1 MNNYTKEEINAKIE
15 EDYQLLLKK
24 LGENRL
30 LGVFLVDSE
39 LVTIAISL
47 PAIGDIAMNCA
58 PTDTWIYSSTSGG
71 CRLVDFRLI
80 PELLCNKE
88 DLISN
93 IFFTENYKLSSL
105 YKRLFTKLR
114 SEMTSLKISDW
125 LAGDNLNILAEWW
138 SKIFDHYLQFRNGI
152 QIQVFDSFTK
162 TEEKA
167 LTYILDTIGA
177 EGILS
182 ISQAIQGSGI
192 SRPVFTSLLDK
203 LDRYQAAEVKNMGVK
218 GTYIHL
224 YDHILVKFEN

>member
-1 MNNYTKEEINAKIE
+1 MCTQQEINNKIKQ
-15 EDYQLLLKK
+15 DYELALKK
-24 LGENRL
+24 FGEARVLGAFL
-30 LGVFLVDSE
+30 IGPDLTTVVVYFPGVGDV
-39 LVTIAISL
+39 AI
-47 PAIGDIAMNCA
+47 NCA
-58 PTDTWIYSSTSGG
+58 PTNSWLYEAESGY

-80 PELLCNKE
+80 PELLCDRK
-88 DLISN
+88 DFISN
-93 IFFTENYKLSSL
+93 IFFTQSCKLSSL
-105 YKRLFTKLR
+105 YQKLFTALR
-114 SEMTSLKISDW
+114 DEMHSLKISDW
-125 LAGDNLNILAEWW
+125 LAGDNLNLLAEWW
-138 SKIFDHYLQFRNGI
+138 SKIFDRYLQFRGGV
-152 QIQVFDSFTK
+152 QFQVLDSFTK

-224 YDHILVKFEN
+224 YDHILVKFENL